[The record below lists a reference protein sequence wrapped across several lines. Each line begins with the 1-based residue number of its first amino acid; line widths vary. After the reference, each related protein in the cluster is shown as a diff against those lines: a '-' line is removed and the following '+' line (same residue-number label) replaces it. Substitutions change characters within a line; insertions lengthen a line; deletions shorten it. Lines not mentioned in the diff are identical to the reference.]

1 MAESTLNNESRD
13 DILHVPNLFE
23 YFCQRTSDDFRQRA
37 SDAEPPAMSF
47 ATLVLAILMAVAFT
61 IFGRPQLARAAFVVV
76 GILVLWTVWGVV
88 VRSNSRTFQ
97 KADDIRNGS
106 FSPDSA
112 PFVLAR
118 LKWWNHLVSPGRW
131 GGHSRI
137 YDRRNKL
144 ERKLGELQKKVAAM
158 LEADPESRAAY
169 TPPSEDEIADLNQA
183 ITTFTTRKTIE
194 RETSELPD
202 PLVRLRGELLLYQA
216 LSQKLEEMSD
226 KLERIDKLAVMF
238 QNFSPSDLS
247 QVVNEAIQVLEERRI
262 LVLQVDRVDPG
273 DFIDMVSVRTE

>member
-1 MAESTLNNESRD
+1 MAESTLNSESRD

-37 SDAEPPAMSF
+37 SGDEPPAMSF

-137 YDRRNKL
+137 FDRRNKL
-144 ERKLGELQKKVAAM
+144 ERKLGELQKKLAAM
-158 LEADPESRAAY
+158 LEADPELRATY
-169 TPPSEDEIADLNQA
+169 TPPSEDEIANLNQA
-183 ITTFTTRKTIE
+183 ITTFTMRKTIE
-194 RETSELPD
+194 RETSDLPD
-202 PLVRLRGELLLYQA
+202 PLVRLRGELLLYLA

-273 DFIDMVSVRTE
+273 DFIDMVSVRME